1 MVVGGISEF
10 LHSLVQLL
18 LCPEFIEVGALVLQG
33 IEVPLH
39 WRIVVWIPG
48 FAHALGHMDG
58 SAELYESLRCILTP
72 LVAVQEQFPLCGM
85 PGIQRLLQG
94 AYGQVAG
101 DVPVRY
107 AGHYAPVIEV
117 YDGAVAPDLPV
128 LQEQVC
134 EIRAPFPVR
143 LVRME
148 VLPQFILEYFMGL
161 LGLCPRFPG
170 ADDGMQ
176 VHLCVHIFMDG
187 SGAVAIPFALQA
199 GCHAAVAIDA
209 VVPVVDFIC
218 LPLDFCFLGAIIC
231 LPVFPAVITGIR
243 ADPQP
248 P

>member
-18 LCPEFIEVGALVLQG
+18 LCPEFIEAGALVLQG

-117 YDGAVAPDLPV
+117 YDGAVVPDLPI

-176 VHLCVHIFMDG
+176 AHLCVHIFMDG

-209 VVPVVDFIC
+209 VVPVVDLIY